1 MHRSSTRRLH
11 GIPLRLLSAS
21 LLFTQ
26 ALLIQTGAAQSAMV
40 ESALSTQERE
50 MVSWVAD
57 QEDDMV
63 TLLERLTNINTGTLN
78 KAGVAEVI
86 C

>member
-1 MHRSSTRRLH
+1 
-11 GIPLRLLSAS
+11 
-21 LLFTQ
+21 
-26 ALLIQTGAAQSAMV
+26 MV

-57 QEDDMV
+57 QEGDMV
-63 TLLERLTNINTGTLN
+63 ALLERLTNINTGTLN

-86 C
+86 GLLNT